1 MFGGLPAWVTR
12 QCKRAPALALGALI
26 HENLSA
32 RVGGGT
38 QWNLVEKRRDSS
50 KQSGL
55 PSGGKGGCTVGITF
69 AELYVGFL
77 STLQRQTIA
86 TFAG

>member
-32 RVGGGT
+32 RVGRGT
-38 QWNLVEKRRDSS
+38 RWNIVEKKRDSS

-55 PSGGKGGCTVGITF
+55 PSGGKGGRTVGITF
-69 AELYVGFL
+69 AEYQVGFL
-77 STLQRQTIA
+77 STLPRQTMA
-86 TFAG
+86 AFAG